1 LRFAADLEFRELAC
15 RSDYVSGAPLTFWR
29 STSGFEVDFII
40 GDHTAVEVKAK
51 ENVSPQ
57 DLKSLCA
64 LSEEKQF
71 KRYLCVCM
79 ETRGR
84 EVDGIQI
91 LPYGEFLSAL
101 WAGEY
106 E

>member
-1 LRFAADLEFRELAC
+1 MHELAC

-40 GDHTAVEVKAK
+40 GDHTAVEAKAK

-57 DLKSLCA
+57 DLKSLRA

-79 ETRGR
+79 EARIR

-91 LPYGEFLSAL
+91 LPYGELLSAL
-101 WAGEY
+101 WAGDY